1 MQNDSFDKL
10 GKIFGESEK
19 ISHQNE
25 IIREANETST
35 RSEDET
41 IKNNNEKPVHETQY
55 SSISKDEIETAEL
68 LAESNDFSEADTD
81 IIHAQKDMTEDNEQS
96 QISELDEI
104 LVESKKKV
112 KSYPAEEDIE
122 KRDYMPVRSR
132 RESGTGLLGGIMY
145 FVFVISLSV
154 VLACIAWM
162 AANDVLALNKD
173 IHEGEVILPK
183 EIFSEK
189 EIEAKDSNG
198 NTIVKRILVAD
209 TGYVAKT
216 LKNMGIIEYPWLFK
230 LFCDVSKAEYKLDP
244 GVYNLSSEFDYRA
257 LVKKMQIGSGSM
269 VETQLLFYEGMTMKQ
284 IFELLE
290 ENNIASVQDL
300 QDAATNSVY
309 DYRFLDFSTPG
320 TEGRLEGYLF
330 PDTYNFYQGMQA
342 SSAINKFISN
352 LNKKI
357 SADMYT
363 QAENM
368 GRSMHEIFIIASMI
382 ESEAANDDER
392 EIIASVIYNRLRA
405 GMPLQIDATIQY
417 ALPERK
423 AQLSLED
430 LEIESPYNTYKNAGL
445 PIGPICNPGLASI
458 KAALNPASTN
468 YLFYAL
474 DMETRTHKFFT
485 NEGEHNAFVNTQDYS
500 KLGS

>member
-1 MQNDSFDKL
+1 MQNDSFDRL
-10 GKIFGESEK
+10 GKIFEQTEEKSDQEEIVGGEK
-19 ISHQNE
+19 E
-25 IIREANETST
+25 IPST
-35 RSEDET
+35 ENDTVKDKAEVQ
-41 IKNNNEKPVHETQY
+41 PHETA
-55 SSISKDEIETAEL
+55 SPALADE
-68 LAESNDFSEADTD
+68 
-81 IIHAQKDMTEDNEQS
+81 H
-96 QISELDEI
+96 
-104 LVESKKKV
+104 
-112 KSYPAEEDIE
+112 IE

-132 RESGTGLLGGIMY
+132 RDSGTGLLGGIMY
-145 FVFVISLSV
+145 FVFVISLSI

-173 IHEGEVILPK
+173 GHEGEVVLPR

-198 NTIVKRILVAD
+198 NAIVKKILVAD
-209 TGYVAKT
+209 TEYVAKT
-216 LKNMGIIEYPWLFK
+216 LKDMGIIEYPWLFK
-230 LFCDVSKAEYKLDP
+230 LFCDVSKAQYKLDP

-257 LVKKMQIGSGSM
+257 LVKKMQLGSGSM
-269 VETQLLFYEGMTMKQ
+269 VEIQILFYEGMTMQQ

-290 ENNIASVQDL
+290 ENKIATVQEL

-309 DYRFLDFSTPG
+309 DYKFLDFSSPG

-352 LNKKI
+352 LHKKLN
-357 SADMYT
+357 ADMYT

-392 EIIASVIYNRLRA
+392 ALIASVIYNRLKIN
-405 GMPLQIDATIQY
+405 MPLQIDATVQY

-423 AQLSLED
+423 PQLSVED
-430 LEIESPYNTYKNAGL
+430 LQIDSPYNTYKNPGL

-458 KAALNPASTN
+458 NAALNPENTN

-485 NEGEHNAFVNTQDYS
+485 NEGEHNAFVKTQDYS
-500 KLGS
+500 KLEG

>member
-10 GKIFGESEK
+10 DKIFDGSEEKAPKNEPIKETNEVLATKEDLKKNSIEKSAKGESSSPLVKDEK
-19 ISHQNE
+19 
-25 IIREANETST
+25 
-35 RSEDET
+35 
-41 IKNNNEKPVHETQY
+41 EKTEPKADSAE
-55 SSISKDEIETAEL
+55 ISKKEI
-68 LAESNDFSEADTD
+68 S
-81 IIHAQKDMTEDNEQS
+81 DN
-96 QISELDEI
+96 ELDE
-104 LVESKKKV
+104 VFAKSKKKV
-112 KSYPAEEDIE
+112 KSYPVDEHIE
-122 KRDYMPVRSR
+122 KRDYMPVRTR
-132 RESGTGLLGGIMY
+132 RDSGTGILGGIMY

-162 AANDVLALNKD
+162 AANDVLALNKNL
-173 IHEGEVILPK
+173 HESEVVLPK
-183 EIFSEK
+183 EIFTEK

-198 NTIVKRILVAD
+198 NAIVKKILVAD
-209 TGYVAKT
+209 TEYVAKT

-244 GVYNLSSEFDYRA
+244 GVYSLSSEFDYRA

-269 VETQLLFYEGMTMKQ
+269 VETQILFYEGMTMKQ

-290 ENNIASVQDL
+290 ENKIASVRDL

-309 DYRFLDFSTPG
+309 DYRFLDFSAPG

-352 LNKKI
+352 LHKKL

-392 EIIASVIYNRLRA
+392 PVIASVIYNRLKI
-405 GMPLQIDATIQY
+405 GMPLQIDATVQY

-423 AQLSLED
+423 PHLSTED
-430 LEIESPYNTYKNAGL
+430 LQIDSPYNTYKNAGL

-458 KAALNPASTN
+458 KAALDPASTN

-474 DMETRTHKFFT
+474 DMETRVHKFFT
-485 NEGEHNAFVNTQDYS
+485 NEAEHTAFVKTQDYS
-500 KLGS
+500 KLGD